1 MPDDTKTIIENALVS
16 PRKVKAD
23 GVEIEQQP
31 LPDQLAAV
39 RYLDG
44 KAAATKRGTLGIRL
58 TKLVPPG
65 AD

>member
-1 MPDDTKTIIENALVS
+1 MPDNTKTIIENALAS

-23 GVEIEQQP
+23 GVEVEQQP
-31 LPDQLAAV
+31 LPDQIAAV
-39 RYLDG
+39 RYLDS
-44 KAAATKRGTLGIRL
+44 KAATAKRGALGIRL